1 MPFSGANIARAV
13 GQAANNYN
21 NAYTTYILAKGTYE
35 IAYTA
40 AKVLYFVF
48 ESLTSD
54 LIGLTF

>member
-35 IAYTA
+35 IAYA
-40 AKVLYFVF
+40 ASKVLYFVF
-48 ESLTSD
+48 ESITSD